1 MTRSQPAGSA
11 DEFVHPALFYEGPEG
26 YLAGTVPFVLDGLAA
41 GEPVAVAVPG
51 SRLQLLRDAL
61 GEKAAEVKMLDMTV
75 AGRNPGR
82 IIAEVLRAAAD
93 PHPGVRVRIIGEP
106 IWPGRS
112 AVEYPACVQHEALIN
127 LAFVGRAVTILCP
140 YDIAALPPVAIADAL
155 ATHPEIVEAGHT
167 WSSQY
172 FAPERIIASYNQP
185 LGQPQEPRLL
195 AFGRTQLR
203 EARHAAAEH
212 AQAVGFDEDRVD
224 DVVLVAGELAANS
237 ARHGGGAG
245 TLRTWVDD
253 VYFVCEVED
262 AGNLDDPLA
271 GRRPADGHQLS
282 GRGLLVVHHLA
293 DLVRVHTRPG
303 GTTTRAFFRL

>member
-1 MTRSQPAGSA
+1 
-11 DEFVHPALFYEGPEG
+11 
-26 YLAGTVPFVLDGLAA
+26 VLDGLAA
-41 GEPVAVAVPG
+41 CEPVAVAVPG
-51 SRLQLLRDAL
+51 PRLRLLRDAL
-61 GEKAAEVKMLDMTV
+61 GEKAAEVHMLDMTV

-155 ATHPEIVEAGHT
+155 ATHPEIVEAGRS

-172 FAPERIIASYNQP
+172 FAPERIIDSYNQP
-185 LGQPQEPRLL
+185 LAAPRAPRVL
-195 AFGRTQLR
+195 AFAAAELR
-203 EARHAAAEH
+203 EARYAAAEH
-212 AQAVGFDEDRVD
+212 AQAAGFDEDRVD
-224 DVVLVAGELAANS
+224 DIVLVAGELAANS

-245 TLRTWVDD
+245 MLRTWVDD
-253 VYFVCEVED
+253 DAYFVCEVED
-262 AGNLDDPLA
+262 TGTLDDPLA
-271 GRRPADGHQLS
+271 GRRPADGQQLR

-303 GTTTRAFFRL
+303 GTTTRAYFRL

>member
-1 MTRSQPAGSA
+1 VTRPHAAGST
-11 DEFVHPALFYEGPEG
+11 DEFVHPALLYEGPEG

-41 GEPVAVAVPG
+41 DEPVAVAVPG
-51 SRLQLLRDAL
+51 PRLQLLRDAL
-61 GEKAAEVKMLDMTV
+61 GEKAADVHMTDMTV

-82 IIAEVLRAAAD
+82 IIAEILRAAAD

-127 LAFVGRAVTILCP
+127 LAFAGRAVSILCP

-155 ATHPEIVEAGHT
+155 ATHPEIVEAGQT

-172 FAPERIIASYNQP
+172 FAPERIIASYNKPLSVP
-185 LGQPQEPRLL
+185 LGPSVL
-195 AFGRTQLR
+195 AFGGTQLR
-203 EARHAAAEH
+203 DARHAAAKH
-212 AQAVGFDEDRVD
+212 AQAAGFDEDRVD
-224 DVVLVAGELAANS
+224 DIVLVAGELVANS

-245 TLRTWVDD
+245 TLRTWVEDA
-253 VYFVCEVED
+253 YFVCEVED
-262 AGNLDDPLA
+262 TGTLDDPLA

-303 GTTTRAFFRL
+303 GTTTRAYFRL